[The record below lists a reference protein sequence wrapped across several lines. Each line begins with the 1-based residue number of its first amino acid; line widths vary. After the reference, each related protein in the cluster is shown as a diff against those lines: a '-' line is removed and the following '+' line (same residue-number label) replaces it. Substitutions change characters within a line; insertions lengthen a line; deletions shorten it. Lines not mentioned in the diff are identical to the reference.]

1 MTIQHTNE
9 KFGDTENVDLNEE
22 KFENFS
28 QEEDESLD
36 IIITKKPVPQTPRG
50 VLAE

>member
-36 IIITKKPVPQTPRG
+36 IIITKTRSSNSSRSSS
-50 VLAE
+50 